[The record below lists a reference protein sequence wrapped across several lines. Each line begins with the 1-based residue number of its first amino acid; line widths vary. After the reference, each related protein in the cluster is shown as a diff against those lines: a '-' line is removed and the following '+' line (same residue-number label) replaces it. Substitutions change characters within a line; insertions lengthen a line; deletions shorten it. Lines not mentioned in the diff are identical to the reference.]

1 MFENKLFKENT
12 FDVPQR
18 NNEGISSDITQY
30 LNEQIDRIMSHKSVH
45 HPFLL
50 WYANTALTPEEEKTL
65 YLETYTYF
73 QDLPFYVANIST
85 ITRDENVLR
94 EVLHN
99 SLDELGNRKSHS
111 TIYDEFLA
119 MIGITQENCTNYQPM
134 NASVKLNQGICKAY
148 NTPPIET
155 ALGAIFA
162 DETQSAKMCY
172 LYNEGLKNQGYD
184 KRTRFFW
191 ELHIEAEVG
200 HSNAIFNVLS
210 KYVSTK
216 EGRAQFEVGVNLYL
230 DLMGKFWDS
239 IDQAIRLGR
248 GV

>member
-1 MFENKLFKENT
+1 MFDNNLFEENT
-12 FDVPQR
+12 YDVAQR
-18 NNEGISSDITQY
+18 KDEIIKPEIKKY
-30 LNEQIDRIMSHKSVH
+30 LNTQIDKIMSHRSVH

-50 WYANTALTPEEEKTL
+50 WYSKTKLTSEEEKIL

-73 QDLPFYVANIST
+73 KYLPFYVANIST

-99 SLDELGNRKSHS
+99 SLDELGKKKSHS
-111 TIYDEFLA
+111 DIYNEFLA
-119 MIGITQENCTNYQPM
+119 MIGITQEDCSNYQPM
-134 NASVKLNQGICKAY
+134 LTSIRLNQGICKAY
-148 NTPPIET
+148 NTKPIEK

-184 KRTRFFW
+184 KRIRFFW

-200 HSNAIFNVLS
+200 HSNSIFNVLS
-210 KYVSTK
+210 QYVSTEK
-216 EGRAQFEVGVNLYL
+216 GRHQFEAGIDLYL
-230 DLMGKFWDS
+230 NLMGNFWDS

-248 GV
+248 G